1 MENAKFP
8 IVLKKKNS
16 VMIGV
21 AIIEIVIGVIFGAL
35 QGGLKSVPM
44 WVLFFAGIVTALSV
58 FVEYSQDILIK
69 EDAIEFYRN
78 NDLIKSIK
86 YSNIKSIFIG
96 KGNEPKNKRKD
107 FFIIGF
113 YKNDKKKNKN
123 SAEETYLINPMSYS
137 AQDFSVIKNIIV
149 SKNSSVKVS
158 EEVSKF
164 IK

>member
-8 IVLKKKNS
+8 IVLKKKNG

-21 AIIEIVIGVIFGAL
+21 AIIEIIIGIIFGAL
-35 QGGLKSVPM
+35 QGGLKSAPM

-86 YSNIKSIFIG
+86 YSNIKAILIG

-107 FFIIGF
+107 FFVISF

-123 SAEETYLINPMSYS
+123 SAEDTYLINPMSYS
-137 AQDFSVIKNIIV
+137 AEDFKVIKNIIV

-158 EEVSKF
+158 EDVSKF

>member
-1 MENAKFP
+1 MLLCGCF
-8 IVLKKKNS
+8 
-16 VMIGV
+16 
-21 AIIEIVIGVIFGAL
+21 
-35 QGGLKSVPM
+35 
-44 WVLFFAGIVTALSV
+44 FFAGIVTALSV

-86 YSNIKSIFIG
+86 YSNIKAILIG

-107 FFIIGF
+107 FFIISF

-123 SAEETYLINPMSYS
+123 SAEDTYLINPMSYS
-137 AQDFSVIKNIIV
+137 AEDFKVIKNIIV

-158 EEVSKF
+158 EDVSKF

>member
-1 MENAKFP
+1 M
-8 IVLKKKNS
+8 
-16 VMIGV
+16 
-21 AIIEIVIGVIFGAL
+21 GA
-35 QGGLKSVPM
+35 
-44 WVLFFAGIVTALSV
+44 FFAGIVTALSV

-86 YSNIKSIFIG
+86 YSNIKAILIG

-107 FFIIGF
+107 FFIISF

-123 SAEETYLINPMSYS
+123 SAEDTYLINPMSYS
-137 AQDFSVIKNIIV
+137 AEDFKIIKNIIV

-158 EEVSKF
+158 EDVSKF

>member
-1 MENAKFP
+1 
-8 IVLKKKNS
+8 
-16 VMIGV
+16 
-21 AIIEIVIGVIFGAL
+21 
-35 QGGLKSVPM
+35 M

-86 YSNIKSIFIG
+86 YSNIKAILIG

-107 FFIIGF
+107 FFIISF

-123 SAEETYLINPMSYS
+123 SAEDTYLINPMSYS
-137 AQDFSVIKNIIV
+137 AEDFKVIKNIIV

-158 EEVSKF
+158 EDVSKF